1 MWRTANAYKNTD
13 SWIHPAVK
21 SLHGSCGGEP
31 PPVGPSVPQWELP
44 GGPALSLGGPYVPGC
59 ARGGASGGAVGAGL
73 PGPGTVGTQ
82 WGPVAEAAGS
92 APEIFA
98 GGPCCLAPLSALTFV
113 VILDEPEVVA
123 TASRVSSPNDSVK
136 NVPGVKQFYDT
147 VETLYNFLVTV
158 SNDGHCSYLFVCCSS
173 NLSTGK
179 AQNLLLLKLLI

>member
-1 MWRTANAYKNTD
+1 MHLTSTPD
-13 SWIHPAVK
+13 HHQHPVLQRADT
-21 SLHGSCGGEP
+21 
-31 PPVGPSVPQWELP
+31 
-44 GGPALSLGGPYVPGC
+44 
-59 ARGGASGGAVGAGL
+59 GGASGGAVGAGL

-147 VETLYNFLVTV
+147 VETLYNFFGHSIKRWALLNATRRIV
-158 SNDGHCSYLFVCCSS
+158 SRSDKIRRKKKKGYVAPPTRS
-173 NLSTGK
+173 GE
-179 AQNLLLLKLLI
+179 LLPKGGVA